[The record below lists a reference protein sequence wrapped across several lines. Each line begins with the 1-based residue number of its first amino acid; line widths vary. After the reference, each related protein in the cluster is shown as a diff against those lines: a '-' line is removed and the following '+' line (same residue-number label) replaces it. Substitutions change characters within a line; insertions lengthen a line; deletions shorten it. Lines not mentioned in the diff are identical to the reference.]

1 VTRRR
6 ICVGCRSLLG
16 DDENCAR
23 GGGHDVVSLDFAEG
37 RARLDDE
44 VWGPDSRA
52 RKLRQAA
59 RAGAGGGTFGGLLDG
74 CGGLDGCDVG
84 GDIGSVIAGIVVII
98 AFAIVAVVLYWL
110 IKMIIRLVRELL
122 DRPVPHG
129 ALLPAP
135 GRRNKK
141 RISGVVRAGTRV
153 PSPWGA
159 SAPLGY
165 ALALFAKRVV
175 GGGAVLRDAMVGE
188 LEVALDDGRVMR
200 VPAGR
205 AWIHGSLRPVDG
217 ASEAVAS
224 LVGDVDSVA
233 GRKLLPVKEARA
245 LTIEPGDRVDV
256 LCDVETRADAAQG
269 GAYRQSAGVV
279 VPRGVPVLRV
289 RKAKVDVRTR
299 VAVDGDGEAPESLA
313 ATQLGDEVDEVEEQR
328 RAR

>member
-1 VTRRR
+1 MKRRR
-6 ICVGCRSLLG
+6 VCLGCRSLLG
-16 DDENCAR
+16 EGEACAR
-23 GGGHDVVSLDFAEG
+23 GGGHDVVSLDTDQG

-84 GDIGSVIAGIVVII
+84 GDLGSVVAGIVIVIV
-98 AFAIVAVVLYWL
+98 FAIVAVVLYWL
-110 IKMIIRLVRELL
+110 VKMIIRLVREAL

-141 RISGVVRAGTRV
+141 RVSGVVRGGTRV

-165 ALALFAKRVV
+165 AVALFAKRVV

-205 AWIHGSLRPVDG
+205 AWVHGTLAPIDG
-217 ASEAVAS
+217 ASQALAS
-224 LVGDVDSVA
+224 LVGEGDEGEG
-233 GRKLLPVKEARA
+233 GRKLVPVKEARA
-245 LTIEPGDRVDV
+245 LTIEPGDRIDV
-256 LCDVETRADAAQG
+256 LCDVETRADAALA
-269 GAYRQSAGVV
+269 GAYRQNAGVV
-279 VPRGVPVLRV
+279 VPTGVPVLRV
-289 RKAKVDVRTR
+289 RKAKVDRVR
-299 VAVDGDGEAPESLA
+299 VSVEGDGEAPESLA
-313 ATQLGDEVDEVEEQR
+313 ATQLGDEVDDVEEQR